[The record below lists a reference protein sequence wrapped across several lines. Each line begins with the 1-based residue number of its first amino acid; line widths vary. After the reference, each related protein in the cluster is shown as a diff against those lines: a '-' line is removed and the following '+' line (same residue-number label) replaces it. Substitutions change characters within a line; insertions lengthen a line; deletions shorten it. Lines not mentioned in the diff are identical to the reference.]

1 LSLIM
6 RSEWAEMKTGES
18 LIGQP
23 PLIEPPEVITTR
35 QLVLRRPRLSDAD
48 DIFDSYAAD
57 PEVTRYVTW
66 RPYKDRSEVA
76 PFLQS
81 RLARWDSG
89 EEFSWVITRPEKDR
103 VIGVIGCRVR
113 EHAADIGYVMSRNY
127 WNRGYTT
134 EAANTVVDWAS
145 NLEFVYRVWAVC
157 DVENIASARVLEKI
171 GMQREGILR
180 RYIVHPNMSPEPRDC
195 FVYSKIR

>member
-1 LSLIM
+1 M

-18 LIGQP
+18 LMGQP

-57 PEVTRYVTW
+57 QAVTRYVTW
-66 RPYKDRSEVA
+66 QPYKDRSEVA
-76 PFLQS
+76 EFLQS

-89 EEFSWVITRPEKDR
+89 EEFSWAITRPPDDC
-103 VIGVIGCRVR
+103 VIGMIACRVR
-113 EHAADIGYVMSRNY
+113 EHAADIGYVISRNF
-127 WNRGYTT
+127 WSRGYAT
-134 EAANTVVDWAS
+134 EAANAIVDWAS

-157 DVENIASARVLEKI
+157 DVENIASSRVLEKI

-180 RYIVHPNMSPEPRDC
+180 RFIVHPNLSPEPRDC
-195 FVYSKIR
+195 FVYSKVR

>member
-1 LSLIM
+1 MVQTTSLS
-6 RSEWAEMKTGES
+6 
-18 LIGQP
+18 
-23 PLIEPPEVITTR
+23 PPEEIATKR
-35 QLVLRRPRLSDAD
+35 LILRRPRLSDAD

-76 PFLQS
+76 PFLRS
-81 RLARWDSG
+81 RLDRWDSR
-89 EEFSWVITRPEKDR
+89 EEFSWAITRPPDYC
-103 VIGVIGCRVR
+103 VIGMIACRVR

-134 EAANTVVDWAS
+134 EAANAVVNWAS

-157 DVENIASARVLEKI
+157 DVENKASSRVLEKI

>member
-1 LSLIM
+1 MVQTTSLS
-6 RSEWAEMKTGES
+6 
-18 LIGQP
+18 
-23 PLIEPPEVITTR
+23 PPEEIATKR
-35 QLVLRRPRLSDAD
+35 LILRRPRLSDAD

-66 RPYKDRSEVA
+66 SPYKDRSEVA
-76 PFLQS
+76 PFLRS

-89 EEFSWVITRPEKDR
+89 EEFSWVITRPPDDC
-103 VIGVIGCRVR
+103 VIGMIACRVR
-113 EHAADIGYVMSRNY
+113 EYAADIGYVMSRNY

-134 EAANTVVDWAS
+134 EAANAVIGWAS
-145 NLEFVYRVWAVC
+145 NLGFVYRVWAVC
-157 DVENIASARVLEKI
+157 DVENIASSRVLEKI

-195 FVYSKIR
+195 FVYSKVR

>member
-1 LSLIM
+1 MVQTTSLS
-6 RSEWAEMKTGES
+6 
-18 LIGQP
+18 
-23 PLIEPPEVITTR
+23 PPEEIATKR
-35 QLVLRRPRLSDAD
+35 LILRRPRLSDAD

-66 RPYKDRSEVA
+66 RPYKDRNEVP

-81 RLARWDSG
+81 RLDRWDSG
-89 EEFSWVITRPEKDR
+89 EEFSWVITRLNEDR
-103 VIGVIGCRVR
+103 VIGMIGCRVR
-113 EHAADIGYVMSRNY
+113 EHAADIGYVISRNY

-134 EAANTVVDWAS
+134 EAANSVVDWAS

-157 DVENIASARVLEKI
+157 DVENIASSRVLEKI

-180 RYIVHPNMSPEPRDC
+180 RYIVHPNVSSEPRDC
-195 FVYSKIR
+195 FVYSKVR

>member
-1 LSLIM
+1 M
-6 RSEWAEMKTGES
+6 A
-18 LIGQP
+18 QP
-23 PLIEPPEVITTR
+23 PLIEPPDVIKTV

-66 RPYKDRSEVA
+66 RPYNDRREVA
-76 PFLQS
+76 PFLRS
-81 RLARWDSG
+81 RLARRDSG
-89 EEFSWVITRPEKDR
+89 EEFSWTITGPQEDR
-103 VIGVIGCRVR
+103 AIGMIGCRVR
-113 EHAADIGYVMSRNY
+113 EHVVDIGYVMSRSY

-134 EAANTVVDWAS
+134 EAAKAILDWAS

-157 DVENIASARVLEKI
+157 DVENKASSRVLEKI

-180 RYIVHPNMSPEPRDC
+180 RYIVHPNVSPEPRDC

>member
-1 LSLIM
+1 MVQTTSLS
-6 RSEWAEMKTGES
+6 
-18 LIGQP
+18 
-23 PLIEPPEVITTR
+23 PPEEIATKR
-35 QLVLRRPRLSDAD
+35 LILRRPRLSDAD

-57 PEVTRYVTW
+57 PEVSRYVTW

-89 EEFSWVITRPEKDR
+89 EELSWAITRAEKDR
-103 VIGVIGCRVR
+103 VIGMIGCRVR

-134 EAANTVVDWAS
+134 EAANALVGWAS
-145 NLEFVYRVWAVC
+145 NLEFVSRVWAVC
-157 DVENIASARVLEKI
+157 DVENIASSHVLEKI